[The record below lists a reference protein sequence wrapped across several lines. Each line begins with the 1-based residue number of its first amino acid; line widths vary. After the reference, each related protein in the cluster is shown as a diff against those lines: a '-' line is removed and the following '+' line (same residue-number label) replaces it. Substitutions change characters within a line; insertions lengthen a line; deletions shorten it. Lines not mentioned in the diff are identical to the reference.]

1 MNNEQAGEGKVTVA
15 ADATEVD
22 TSELTDIPGGY
33 ELVTTGTVAIN
44 DGWIFV
50 EVRPIEDKTVTVG
63 LNYWDIVNNVQAGEG
78 SVEVAADATSVNTS
92 TFTDV
97 PAGYELVWTGDL
109 PIVDGWVWVEVRPIE
124 DADELYIINVHFED
138 VNGASFGGG
147 DVISTHP
154 DQVLNIAD
162 PTAPEGERFV
172 GWKINGNIYNGD
184 FSFAALS
191 AFVDGQWTA
200 DGDNCYRASL
210 TFVATFEKEP
220 EEPVNPDEDY
230 HLFTFEKSL
239 VDDWYDTP
247 DWASYRHDISY
258 PYRGTVDVDEGDD
271 VTLLYTL
278 TVTGDEGAAY
288 TIIDRDAKIY
298 DEDGSVYGDTVSGT
312 LGRSGEETYYAV
324 KTFDWREIRDED
336 ELSNTAYIIAGEDTT
351 SPEDVTAEET
361 VDVDVDWDNDRPT
374 RPSRPSRDD
383 EDEEDEEPEE
393 VAEPE
398 REHEPAYLNTE
409 DHYAYITGY
418 SDGTVRPLNDITRA
432 EVATIFFRLLTDEAR
447 ETYWSTISGYSDV
460 SAGDWYN
467 NAVSTLSNMGVIGG
481 YPDGTFGPNDTISR
495 AEFVAIATRF
505 FDYTARYEGAFSDVS
520 SAAWYADYI
529 QAGVEL
535 GLVAGYPDGTFDP
548 DGAISRA
555 EACAIVNR
563 VLGRVPHADYLL
575 GWSVM
580 VVWEDNQN
588 TNAWY
593 YADIQEATNSH
604 DFQWIE
610 EDGETVESWTEK
622 LEERDWSALE
632 EF

>member
-1 MNNEQAGEGKVTVA
+1 M
-15 ADATEVD
+15 
-22 TSELTDIPGGY
+22 
-33 ELVTTGTVAIN
+33 
-44 DGWIFV
+44 
-50 EVRPIEDKTVTVG
+50 
-63 LNYWDIVNNVQAGEG
+63 
-78 SVEVAADATSVNTS
+78 
-92 TFTDV
+92 
-97 PAGYELVWTGDL
+97 
-109 PIVDGWVWVEVRPIE
+109 
-124 DADELYIINVHFED
+124 
-138 VNGASFGGG
+138 
-147 DVISTHP
+147 
-154 DQVLNIAD
+154 
-162 PTAPEGERFV
+162 
-172 GWKINGNIYNGD
+172 
-184 FSFAALS
+184 
-191 AFVDGQWTA
+191 
-200 DGDNCYRASL
+200 
-210 TFVATFEKEP
+210 
-220 EEPVNPDEDY
+220 
-230 HLFTFEKSL
+230 
-239 VDDWYDTP
+239 
-247 DWASYRHDISY
+247 
-258 PYRGTVDVDEGDD
+258 DEGDD

-278 TVTGDEGAAY
+278 TVTGGEGARY

-324 KTFDWREIRDED
+324 KTFDWREIRDEG

-361 VDVDVDWDNDRPT
+361 VDVDVDWDNDRPN

-398 REHEPAYLNTE
+398 REYEPAYLNTE

>member
-1 MNNEQAGEGKVTVA
+1 MISTYPNQ
-15 ADATEVD
+15 
-22 TSELTDIPGGY
+22 
-33 ELVTTGTVAIN
+33 ELVTPDPAYFTPEDMTFA
-44 DGWIFV
+44 GW
-50 EVRPIEDKTVTVG
+50 K
-63 LNYWDIVNNVQAGEG
+63 
-78 SVEVAADATSVNTS
+78 
-92 TFTDV
+92 
-97 PAGYELVWTGDL
+97 
-109 PIVDGWVWVEVRPIE
+109 VWVGNEPMYDGKFTYEALVQLLDNGFDGEQAWLTFEAVYTEKSPEYRVIHVSFV
-124 DADELYIINVHFED
+124 DSDETTSL
-138 VNGASFGGG
+138 GGG
-147 DVISTHP
+147 DVISTYP
-154 DQVLNIAD
+154 DQEMGSIPT
-162 PTAPEGERFV
+162 PTAPDGMTFE
-172 GWKINGNIYNGD
+172 GWKVWLGDEPMYEGD
-184 FSFAALS
+184 FTFAALE
-191 AFVDGQWTA
+191 ALREELDGPITWVNGEETWI
-200 DGDNCYRASL
+200 
-210 TFVATFEKEP
+210 TFKAVYAEKPTEPEPEPENYQLYSFEKE
-220 EEPVNPDEDY
+220 
-230 HLFTFEKSL
+230 L
-239 VDDWYDTP
+239 VDDWRDAPSWESHY
-247 DWASYRHDISY
+247 DISY

-324 KTFDWREIRDED
+324 KTFDWWEIRNED

-361 VDVDVDWDNDRPT
+361 VDVDVDWDNDRPN

-398 REHEPAYLNTE
+398 REYEPAYLNTE

-520 SAAWYADYI
+520 SAAWYADYV

-535 GLVAGYPDGTFDP
+535 GLVGGYPDGTFDP
-548 DGAISRA
+548 NGAITRA

-563 VLGRVPHADYLL
+563 VLGRVPDVSHLLAD
-575 GWSVM
+575 M
-580 VVWEDNQN
+580 VRWPDNPE
-588 TNAWY
+588 TAWY

-604 DFQWIE
+604 DYTRAGTGNYE
-610 EDGETVESWTEK
+610 VWTE
-622 LEERDWSALE
+622 LLPNRDWAALE
-632 EF
+632 EIWSQANDAPGGEVMG